1 MVGERSIR
9 VKRTDFF
16 FLESLLQEG
25 FSIFLSKKFKILGI
39 MYVWRRSETEKEQS
53 MSLVGFLK
61 VPAEEAEKGE
71 GMNG

>member
-1 MVGERSIR
+1 M
-9 VKRTDFF
+9 
-16 FLESLLQEG
+16 QEG